1 MYSYQRSLNQENTL
15 DWLPQIAVR
24 VEVLDMNNGARNIGV
39 RNIKRII
46 EQFGHKVRAAHLQVD
61 FEVTHF
67 HVRDRNEVPDAGFD
81 IYLCS
86 GGPGSPLEDHGM
98 EYEVK
103 FFKLL
108 DQLVDHNLTK
118 DNKKFVF
125 GICHSFQMMV
135 KKFAVAELTKR
146 DTRRIGVVP
155 IIKTRDGENDLLFE
169 GLQEKFYAFDNRD
182 WQAVNP
188 AHQKLKD
195 LGASILSYESNGH
208 AIGEAVTAIR
218 YTPEIETVQFHPE
231 AEKHGIL
238 MRFSDPEERKYIV
251 DMLGDAKFDELIQAL
266 NNPNK
271 LMKTY
276 KTILPGFLW
285 RSYNQLMRYYEMP
298 QLEKFND
305 TSAHAPLNFSDFHN

>member
-1 MYSYQRSLNQENTL
+1 LYSYQRSLNQENTL

-24 VEVLDMNNGARNIGV
+24 IAVLDMNNGARNIGV

-46 EQFGHKVRAAHLQVD
+46 EQFSHKVRAAHLQVD
-61 FEVTHF
+61 FEVNHF
-67 HVRDRNEVPDAGFD
+67 HVRDRNEVPDNTYD
-81 IYLCS
+81 MYICS
-86 GGPGSPLEDHGM
+86 GGPGSPLDDHGM
-98 EYEVK
+98 ESEVR
-103 FFKLL
+103 FFNLL
-108 DQLVDHNLTK
+108 DQLIDHNATK

-135 KKFAVAELTKR
+135 KKFNVAELTKR
-146 DTRRIGVVP
+146 DKRYIGVVP
-155 IIKTRDGENDLLFE
+155 IIKTPEGERDVLFE

-188 AHQKLKD
+188 DLQKLKQI
-195 LGASILSYESNGH
+195 GASILSYESNGH
-208 AIGEAVTAIR
+208 QAGEAVTAIR
-218 YTPEIETVQFHPE
+218 YTQEIETVQFHPE

-238 MRFSDPEERKYIV
+238 MRFSDPEEKKEIV
-251 DMLGDAKFDELIQAL
+251 GMLGEAKFDELIQSL

-298 QLEKFND
+298 QLEKFAD
-305 TSAHAPLNFSDFHN
+305 TSAQAPLNFSDFHN